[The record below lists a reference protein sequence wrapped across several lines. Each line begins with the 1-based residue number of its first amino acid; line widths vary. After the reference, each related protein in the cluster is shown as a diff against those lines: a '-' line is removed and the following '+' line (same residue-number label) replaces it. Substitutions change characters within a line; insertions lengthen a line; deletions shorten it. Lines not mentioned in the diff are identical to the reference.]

1 MSKSFHQ
8 LSVKKVTAETADAVT
23 LTFEV
28 PAGLKESYQ
37 YTQGQYLT
45 LKFQLNGKEE
55 RRSYSMCSSP
65 LENDLSVTIKKVKG
79 GKISTH
85 IHQNIKVGD
94 TIEVMQPDGRFYTE
108 LKEENK
114 KNYYLIG
121 AGSGITPLMSILKTV
136 LEKEPMSHVFL
147 LYGNRNEDFI
157 IYKNELDQLEKK
169 YGGQLIVEHILS
181 QPKREKKSGLGGLFS
196 KGKTTWTGKV
206 GRIDGNV
213 VKKFIEENAPRHKAS
228 EFFIC
233 GPGTMID
240 DVEKTLQAKDF
251 KKENIHREYFTA
263 ADSGGAAAAS
273 TGVSGAK
280 VKATLD
286 GKIHEVAV
294 PEGKQILFALLDKN
308 IDAPYSCTS
317 GACSTCMAKVTKG
330 SVKMEVCYALDDAEV
345 ENGFVLTCQSHPTTE
360 EVELTFDV

>member
-1 MSKSFHQ
+1 MSKSFNQ

-23 LTFEV
+23 LTFDV
-28 PAGLKESYQ
+28 PENLKESYQ

-65 LENDLSVTIKKVKG
+65 MEDNLSVTIKKVKG
-79 GKISTH
+79 GKVSTH
-85 IHQNIKVGD
+85 IHQKVKAGD
-94 TIEVMQPDGRFYTE
+94 KIDVMQPDGRFFTT
-108 LKEENK
+108 LNEENK

-147 LYGNRNEDFI
+147 LYGNRNEDCI
-157 IYKNELDQLEKK
+157 IYKNELEQLQKK
-169 YGGQLIVEHILS
+169 YGGQFHVEHILS
-181 QPKREKKSGLGGLFS
+181 QPKKEKKSGLSGFFS
-196 KGKTTWTGKV
+196 KGKITWTGKV
-206 GRIDGNV
+206 GRINGTV
-213 VKKFIEENAPRHKAS
+213 AKKFMADNTPRHKAS

-240 DVEKTLQAKDF
+240 DVENTLQGQGF

-263 ADSGGAAAAS
+263 ADSKGATSA

-280 VKATLD
+280 VIATLD
-286 GKIHEVAV
+286 GKQHEVAV
-294 PEGKQILFALLDKN
+294 PKDKQILFALLDKN
-308 IDAPYSCTS
+308 VDAPYSCTS

-330 SVKMEVCYALDDAEV
+330 SVKMEVCYALDDSEV
-345 ENGFVLTCQSHPTTE
+345 EDGFILTCQAHPTTD